1 MQSFDAVYARML
13 FAAGVRTQ
21 TELADILGIRQAS
34 ISDAKKR
41 KSIPSQWCMRLYDAR
56 GVRVDWQR
64 HGVGPVYDE
73 AKLAELEKSRSL
85 EWDWQDSLPP
95 LDGLREPDR
104 LPLLIGNEGERS
116 VYGTLMTA
124 EGEFPDVGRQMFPQE
139 FLRDDVQIFRLQD
152 AQMAPVLN
160 RGALVAV
167 DRGIQDDGDGI
178 FAVRIGRELVFRL
191 VAVVEGGREL
201 RAESGDVRFVPEA
214 EWSYC
219 CYGKALWAFQPLL

>member
-1 MQSFDAVYARML
+1 MQSFEAVYARML

-73 AKLAELEKSRSL
+73 AKLVELEKIRAL

-95 LDGLREPDR
+95 LDALREPDR
-104 LPLLIGNEGERS
+104 QPLLTGTEGERP

-124 EGEFPDVGRQMFPQE
+124 EGEFPEVGRQVFPQE
-139 FLRDDVQIFRLQD
+139 FLRGDAQIFRLQH
-152 AQMAPVLN
+152 ARMSPVLD
-160 RGALVAV
+160 RGALLAV
-167 DRGIQDDGDGI
+167 GRG
-178 FAVRIGRELVFRL
+178 AP
-191 VAVVEGGREL
+191 GGE
-201 RAESGDVRFVPEA
+201 
-214 EWSYC
+214 
-219 CYGKALWAFQPLL
+219 

>member
-1 MQSFDAVYARML
+1 MQSFEAVYARML

-73 AKLAELEKSRSL
+73 AKLAELERFHSIK
-85 EWDWQDSLPP
+85 WDWQDTLPQVDA
-95 LDGLREPDR
+95 LHEPDR
-104 LPLLIGNEGERS
+104 LPLLTGKEGERP

-124 EGEFPDVGRQMFPQE
+124 EGEFPEVGRQMFPQE
-139 FLRDDVQIFRLQD
+139 FLRSEAQIFRLQD
-152 AQMAPVLN
+152 AKMAPVLN

-167 DRGIQDDGDGI
+167 ERGVQEAGGI
-178 FAVRIGRELVFRL
+178 AAVLLGRELVFRR
-191 VAVVEGGREL
+191 VAAAEGGYEL
-201 RAESGDVRFVPEA
+201 RSEAGCVHFVPEA
-214 EWSYC
+214 EWPYC
-219 CYGKALWAFQPLL
+219 CYGKALWAFQPLI